1 MSRRALP
8 RATSAAHGA
17 ESAAVNGPALHD
29 IRACFEGAIPAIL
42 ATCGADGVPNVAYIS
57 QVFHVDERHVA
68 LSFQFFNKTR
78 QNILA
83 NPRATVL
90 LLDPRTAA
98 FWRLHIRYLRTED
111 AGPVF
116 ESMKAQ
122 LAGIASHSGM
132 AGVFR
137 LLGSDI
143 YEVEKVEEVPGDPLP
158 APPNPAGRLAAL
170 RSLSERLSRAA
181 SLDEALTAALAVMND
196 AMGMRHAMVLM
207 QDEAAQRLY
216 TVASAGYAR
225 SGVGSEVRIGQ
236 GVIGVAARERTPV
249 RISHM
254 TNAALYS
261 QAMRSSFER
270 DIPDIEPVT
279 EIPYPG
285 LAEPHSQLAVP
296 IVSAGRLL
304 GVVFVE
310 SPQDMQFSYEDEDA
324 LVVVAGHLGAA
335 IDLLQ
340 SGAESADAE
349 GTLPPQPA
357 PSRGDVLLL
366 RRYPAN
372 TSLFLD
378 EQYLIKGVA
387 GAILWKLARDHVQ
400 QGRTEFSN
408 RELRLD
414 PTLGLPD
421 ISDNLEARLLLLSR
435 RLQEHG
441 PHLRIEKTGRGR
453 FRLVVNRP
461 LQLDEA

>member
-1 MSRRALP
+1 VSTPLA
-8 RATSAAHGA
+8 G
-17 ESAAVNGPALHD
+17 
-29 IRACFEGAIPAIL
+29 IRACLEGAIPAVL

-78 QNILA
+78 QNILS
-83 NPRATVL
+83 NPRATAL

-98 FWRLHIRYLRTED
+98 FWRLHIRYLRTESE
-111 AGPVF
+111 GPVF

-132 AGVFR
+132 EGVFR

-143 YEVEKVEEVPGDPLP
+143 YEVEKLEQVPGDPLP
-158 APPNPAGRLAAL
+158 APPQPAGRLAAL
-170 RSLSERLSRAA
+170 RSLSEKLARCNA
-181 SLDEALTAALAVMND
+181 LDEALNAVMAVLSD
-196 AMGMRHAMVLM
+196 AMDMRHAMVLM
-207 QDEAAQRLY
+207 LDQPAQRLY
-216 TVASAGYAR
+216 TVASTGYAV
-225 SGVGSEVRIGQ
+225 SGVGSEIRVGQ

-270 DIPDIEPVT
+270 ESPDIAPVT

-296 IVSAGRLL
+296 ILSTGRLL

-310 SPQDMQFSYEDEDA
+310 SPQDLRFSYEDEDA
-324 LVVVAGHLGAA
+324 LVIVAGHLGAA

-340 SGAESADAE
+340 TGAESAE
-349 GTLPPQPA
+349 GEAAA
-357 PSRGDVLLL
+357 PSRNDPAPPPGAGLQL
-366 RRYPAN
+366 RHYPAN
-372 TSLFLD
+372 DSVFLD
-378 EQYLIKGVA
+378 GEYLIKGVA

-414 PTLGLPD
+414 PSLGLPD
-421 ISDNLEARLLLLSR
+421 ISDNLEARLLLLQR

-453 FRLVVNRP
+453 FRLVVGRP
-461 LQLDEA
+461 LRLEQP